1 MIALFVAAN
10 MYFYYL
16 VAKDS
21 PSSRSLVPWALLVAS
36 IASFLIA
43 LWIIYYICCMYPEN
57 KVSVVKYS
65 RHDDDDF
72 DDEGDRKKKYT
83 KQSKGNYILNHAL
96 SPIINGLAYLLFFFV
111 TLDWVRRH
119 ENQERAYG

>member
-1 MIALFVAAN
+1 

-21 PSSRSLVPWALLVAS
+21 PSSRSLVPWALLVAA

-43 LWIIYYICCMYPEN
+43 LWIVYYICAMYPGD
-57 KVSVVKYS
+57 KVSIVKYS
-65 RHDDDDF
+65 KYDDDDEY
-72 DDEGDRKKKYT
+72 DEDSGHHKKKYT
-83 KQSKGNYILNHAL
+83 KQSKGNYILNHIL
-96 SPIINGLAYLLFFFV
+96 SPLCNGLCYILFFCI